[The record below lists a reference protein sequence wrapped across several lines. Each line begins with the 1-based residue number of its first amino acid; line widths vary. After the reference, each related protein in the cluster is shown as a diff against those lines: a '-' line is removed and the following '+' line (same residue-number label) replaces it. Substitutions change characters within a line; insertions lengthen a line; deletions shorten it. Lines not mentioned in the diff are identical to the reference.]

1 MVVGKRFTTMINSG
15 NGTLQQTRD
24 PKSKREIKNICY
36 KEFEI
41 KYLNQI
47 EILFITWCTSLLF
60 LLKYF
65 LYLSLHII
73 SPPGQM
79 LSPLFRLIPLS
90 SLNQGMNNTSDY
102 FGSTQD
108 CLFSRLQNLW
118 NLENNKT
125 VLRDG

>member
-1 MVVGKRFTTMINSG
+1 MVYVSVI
-15 NGTLQQTRD
+15 
-24 PKSKREIKNICY
+24 Y
-36 KEFEI
+36 
-41 KYLNQI
+41 
-47 EILFITWCTSLLF
+47 

-65 LYLSLHII
+65 LYLSLRII

-102 FGSTQD
+102 FDSPQD

-118 NLENNKT
+118 NLEKNKT

>member
-1 MVVGKRFTTMINSG
+1 MVYVSVI
-15 NGTLQQTRD
+15 
-24 PKSKREIKNICY
+24 Y
-36 KEFEI
+36 
-41 KYLNQI
+41 
-47 EILFITWCTSLLF
+47 

-65 LYLSLHII
+65 LYLSLRII

-90 SLNQGMNNTSDY
+90 SLNQGMNNTPDY
-102 FGSTQD
+102 FDSPQD